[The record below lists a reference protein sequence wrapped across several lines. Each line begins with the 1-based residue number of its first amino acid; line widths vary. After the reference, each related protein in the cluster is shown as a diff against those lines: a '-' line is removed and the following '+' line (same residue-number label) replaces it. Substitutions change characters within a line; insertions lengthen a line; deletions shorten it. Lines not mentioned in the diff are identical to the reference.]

1 MASRLLLCSQ
11 RTATLSR
18 LRTTARAPA
27 FQTYSRGT
35 LSRPFSS
42 AATRRKAGR
51 EWDYIDG
58 PTPNNQSAKDPSHK
72 PGQRATPNVTNATS
86 KKPSTPIRASAG
98 GSSGSGGSSHSP
110 ANTSSTGIGNRR
122 DDQARSSVSDKMT
135 SSSAGSS
142 AGMEPIS
149 PKMIMRYLDEYV
161 IGQERAKKT
170 LSVAVYNHYNRVRAN
185 ELKRQREQ
193 LSMAFAAATSGPSY
207 SPGAPAAQ
215 PQQQPPRAFADPFE
229 RHLQHQQQQQQQ
241 QPSQGRNG
249 TGSAYPT
256 HQYTY
261 VSRPWNGAFDNSSL
275 FVPESKDKEASSDN
289 SNNGGP
295 AAVSSEAE
303 TPRET
308 IAKPSDPQLTAPPS
322 LFDNTVLETML
333 EKSNVLLLG
342 PTGSGKTLL
351 AKTLAQVLDVPFSVS
366 DATPLTQAGYVGE
379 DVEVVIQRLLQSCD
393 YDVARAEHG
402 IVFIDEI
409 DKIAR
414 KPDSFSMSKD
424 VSGEGVQQG
433 LLRMLE
439 GTVVTVTDKSG
450 HGSGNGGG
458 HGNNGNGHGG
468 PMSPFP
474 PSSTMPPSG
483 IGHLTQMPSPLNAP
497 NNAGVGNPVRRGGPL
512 SGAFGPPTG
521 SGHPGAPG
529 NGGPHGGGNGGGGG
543 GAKGEVYQVDTSNI
557 LFILSGAFVG
567 LDRIIM
573 ERIAKASIGFGN
585 PVRKVGDTSSPID
598 LQAMNVAPVSFAD
611 VSPDSATGTSA
622 AAPFNPLD
630 YTEPS
635 DLIRFG
641 LIPEFIGRLPV
652 VTSVGAL
659 NKDALVR
666 VLVEPKNALVRQ
678 YEALLA
684 LSGAHLHIT
693 RPALYT
699 IAQQAIEKQTGA
711 RGLRRIME
719 NMLLEPMFDCPGT
732 SIRHVVI
739 DSEVAAFK
747 KRPLYFSKIQEA
759 DVEAA
764 VWADEHRG
772 DGSSAQAAAGTARSD
787 PDTRQSAVSSA

>member
-1 MASRLLLCSQ
+1 MASKLLLCSQ
-11 RTATLSR
+11 RTAALTRLGTTSR
-18 LRTTARAPA
+18 ISRSPALLRN
-27 FQTYSRGT
+27 SHST
-35 LSRPFSS
+35 LSRPFSTAS
-42 AATRRKAGR
+42 TLRKAGR

-58 PTPNNQSAKDPSHK
+58 PSPNNQSAKDSSHK
-72 PGQRATPNVTNATS
+72 PSQLVASNAADAKP
-86 KKPSTPIRASAG
+86 KKPASPIRASVG
-98 GSSGSGGSSHSP
+98 GSTGSSGGGSRGSSHSS
-110 ANTSSTGIGNRR
+110 ANTSSTGIGSRR
-122 DDQARSSVSDKMT
+122 DDQARSSASDKMS
-135 SSSAGSS
+135 SSSAGSPP
-142 AGMEPIS
+142 GMEPIS
-149 PKMIMRYLDEYV
+149 PKMASIEHIMRYLDEYV

-185 ELKRQREQ
+185 ELKRQR
-193 LSMAFAAATSGPSY
+193 
-207 SPGAPAAQ
+207 
-215 PQQQPPRAFADPFE
+215 
-229 RHLQHQQQQQQQ
+229 
-241 QPSQGRNG
+241 RNG

-261 VSRPWNGAFDNSSL
+261 VTRPWNGAFDNSSL
-275 FVPESKDKEASSDN
+275 FVPESKDKAASPDSSSSSSSNPAAASSEPEVPKEQN
-289 SNNGGP
+289 
-295 AAVSSEAE
+295 
-303 TPRET
+303 
-308 IAKPSDPQLTAPPS
+308 AKTSDPQLTAPAS
-322 LFDNTVLETML
+322 LFENTVLETLL

-393 YDVARAEHG
+393 YDVARAEQG

-483 IGHLTQMPSPLNAP
+483 IGHLTQSPPPMNAP
-497 NNAGVGNPVRRGGPL
+497 NNAGVGSPLRRGGPL

-521 SGHPGAPG
+521 TGHPGAPG
-529 NGGPHGGGNGGGGG
+529 SGAPHGGGNGGSGG

-611 VSPDSATGTSA
+611 VSPEGSTGASA

-693 RPALYT
+693 QQALYA

-772 DGSSAQAAAGTARSD
+772 DGSPAQVATSATRLD